1 MSNLLG
7 KSRFDSPPHV
17 YLTTIKRLCCPRL
30 ESKKWKFIHV
40 AAYFLSHAIPNGRC
54 GT

>member
-7 KSRFDSPPHV
+7 KSRFDSPLHV

-30 ESKKWKFIHV
+30 ESKKRRFLMWL
-40 AAYFLSHAIPNGRC
+40 AYFLSHATPNGRC